1 MKSPA
6 RFRIFED
13 PDSACARATDAVAD
27 LIRERAILGR
37 KVVLGLVAGDTS
49 LPFFKEL
56 IYRHR
61 EEGLS
66 LRNVVTFNTDEYVGI
81 DGSHPA
87 SMRAFMQRHL
97 FDHVDIPPGAVHFPP
112 TTGNSYELDA
122 LCAKHDAAVKRARGI
137 DFQVL
142 SLRLNGSLGPHHPS
156 VPADGPTQRVAIRR
170 LGRERMAAEFGGIE
184 NVPTHIVSVGYRT
197 ILRSR
202 KIIILAWGARKAYN
216 VRRVIKG
223 PITSAASA
231 TYLQNHPHTCFFLD
245 APAGR
250 LIADDSEESS

>member
-1 MKSPA
+1 MISSA
-6 RFRIFED
+6 RFRIFEN
-13 PDSACARATDAVAD
+13 PDSACARATDAIAD

-37 KVVLGLVAGDTS
+37 KFVLGLAAGETC

-66 LRNVVTFNTDEYVGI
+66 LRNVVTFNTDEYAGM

-97 FDHVDIPPGAVHFPP
+97 FDQVDIPPGAVHFPP
-112 TTGNSYELDA
+112 ATGDVHELDA
-122 LCAKHDAAVKRARGI
+122 LCAKHDAAIKRAGGI

-142 SLRLNGSLGPHHPS
+142 SLRLNGSLGPHHPG

-170 LGRERMAAEFGGIE
+170 LGRERMAAAFGGIE
-184 NVPTHIVSVGYRT
+184 NVPTHLVSVGYRT
-197 ILRSR
+197 ILKSR
-202 KIIILAWGARKAYN
+202 KIIILAWGARKAYT
-216 VRRVIKG
+216 VRRVIAG
-223 PITSAASA
+223 PVSSAASA
-231 TYLQNHPHTCFFLD
+231 TYLQNHPRTCFFLD

-250 LIADDSEESS
+250 LVADDSAE